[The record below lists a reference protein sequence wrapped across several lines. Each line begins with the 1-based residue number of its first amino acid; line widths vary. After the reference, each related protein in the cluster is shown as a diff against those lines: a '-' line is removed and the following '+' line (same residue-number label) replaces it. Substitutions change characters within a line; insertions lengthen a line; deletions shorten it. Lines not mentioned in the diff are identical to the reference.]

1 MLLKLIPVLFIMIL
15 CQYGYSQNNQGEISC
30 ELNISSDHLIPGE
43 SAEVQIVVAGARAQ
57 SRPPT
62 PEIPGASFEFT
73 GISSQIING
82 QDVYDILSYRLTP
95 AKTGTY
101 TIPAMNLKAGNQTV
115 TTNSLTFSVQDTS
128 SLTKIPTGVTGA
140 DILAIW
146 IPSKRTLYPGEQCP
160 TSIKLY
166 IPRRLNIVGLGML
179 ETTKENCL
187 GWRFESSNGARGRLA
202 IKGEQYIT
210 KYYSST
216 LSGIGPGAAKLTEC
230 SLGLT
235 SRQRVI
241 DRRIGSRLRDVEI
254 NIELPSLELEIIPFP
269 KGAPANFKGAVGNF
283 LIGVQCQKPELT
295 ENESTEVILQV
306 AGTGNIENI
315 KAPALEE
322 DKESPLDWKIID
334 TSKVTRGSERHDLSG
349 SVFFRQLLRPIIKDR
364 SNLTEATLSIPG
376 YSFCFFDP
384 ETKTYNTLTT
394 EPIPV
399 TVTPSSEPL
408 DTEEDS
414 LTPQPTEKEE
424 VEEMTGILG
433 FIKEGDALS
442 TKSVYPTAA
451 PKTKLWHILPALLCL
466 YIIFKPLFRKLSRN
480 LGKSP
485 EAAQKL
491 SELKALAKTD
501 DGADFYK
508 RAGNYITQWLSATKA
523 GAPSTEL
530 ETIISER
537 DSYCFQPEK
546 QRQTKLTEERKKE
559 IIDLLKKLSLILCY
573 SCISYSALF
582 LSPRASAE
590 EPPNAESL
598 WEKGQYQEAIDYYY
612 EKHPSAQNSIAETP
626 ANVFYNLGNCYY
638 KLEQK
643 GKAAL
648 AWRRTLAVYPAH
660 TSARKNLRYL
670 EDETNPLSPKYEP
683 WQDQLT
689 TYSNMSPQTLIT
701 IAQVALWLFIIS
713 LFIIIFSRSE
723 KRYKK
728 LLPALICI
736 AVIAPTIVAA
746 GYFIAYS
753 YPDTDLIVPYEQQ
766 AVFLDKTP
774 VYSDAHRESNTVL
787 TAPAGSLAK
796 IIAKR
801 DSWVYLR
808 IIDDNPNADY
818 SKGWVQAKQIEPVT
832 SSR

>member
-15 CQYGYSQNNQGEISC
+15 CQYGYGQNNQDEISG
-30 ELNISSDHLIPGE
+30 ELSISSNHLIPGE
-43 SAEVQIVVAGARAQ
+43 SAEVQIVVSGARAQ
-57 SRPPT
+57 TRPPT

-101 TIPAMNLKAGNQTV
+101 TIPAMDLRAGDKTI
-115 TTNSLTFSVQDTS
+115 TTNDLTFSVQDPS
-128 SLTKIPTGVTGA
+128 SLKKISTGVTGV
-140 DILAIW
+140 DILATW
-146 IPSKRTLYPGEQCP
+146 IPSKTTLYPGEQCP

-235 SRQRVI
+235 SRQRVL
-241 DRRIGSRLRDVEI
+241 DHRVGSRLRDVEI
-254 NIELPSLELEIIPFP
+254 DIKLPDLELEIIPFP
-269 KGAPANFKGAVGNF
+269 KGAPANFSGAVGNF
-283 LIGVQCQKPELT
+283 LIGAHCQKSELT

-306 AGTGNIENI
+306 VGTGNVENI
-315 KAPALEE
+315 KAPVLEK

-349 SVFFRQLLRPIIKDR
+349 SVFFKQLLRPIIKDR
-364 SNLTEATLSIPG
+364 SNITDATLSIPG

-384 ETKTYNTLTT
+384 DTKTYNTLTT
-394 EPIPV
+394 EAIPV
-399 TVTPSSEPL
+399 TVTPSSEPQA
-408 DTEEDS
+408 TEEEI
-414 LTPQPTEKEE
+414 LTQGPTEKEE
-424 VEEMTGILG
+424 VEKMTEILG
-433 FIKEGDALS
+433 FIKEDDALS
-442 TKSVYPTAA
+442 TKSIYPTSA

-466 YIIFKPLFRKLSRN
+466 YIIFKPLLGKLSGS

-491 SELKALAKTD
+491 RELKTLAKTD

-508 RAGNYITQWLSATKA
+508 RAGNYITQWLSVNRPNAT
-523 GAPSTEL
+523 STEL

-546 QRQTKLTEERKKE
+546 QNQTKLTHERKTE
-559 IIDLLKKLSLILCY
+559 IVALLKKLSFILCY
-573 SCISYSALF
+573 SCIGYSALS
-582 LSPRASAE
+582 LSPRVSAE
-590 EPPNAESL
+590 ELPNAENL
-598 WEKGQYQEAIDYYY
+598 WEKGQYQEAIDHYHEQY
-612 EKHPSAQNSIAETP
+612 PTAQKSTENTP
-626 ANVFYNLGNCYY
+626 ANVFYNIGNCYY
-638 KLEQK
+638 KLGQK
-643 GKAAL
+643 GQAAL

-660 TSARKNLRYL
+660 ISARKNLRYL
-670 EDETNPLSPKYEP
+670 EDKTNTLSPKYEP

-689 TYSNMSPQTLIT
+689 TYSSLGPQVLIT
-701 IAQVALWLFIIS
+701 IAQVSLWLFIIS
-713 LFIIIFSRSE
+713 LLIIIFARSQ

-728 LLPALICI
+728 RLPALICI
-736 AVIAPTIVAA
+736 AVIAPTIVAL

-766 AVFLDKTP
+766 AVFLDKSS
-774 VYSDAHRESNTVL
+774 VYSDAHRESNTIL

-801 DSWVYLR
+801 DSWIYLR
-808 IIDDNPNADY
+808 IIDDSPNADY
-818 SKGWVQAKQIEPVT
+818 SKGWVQAKQIEPIT